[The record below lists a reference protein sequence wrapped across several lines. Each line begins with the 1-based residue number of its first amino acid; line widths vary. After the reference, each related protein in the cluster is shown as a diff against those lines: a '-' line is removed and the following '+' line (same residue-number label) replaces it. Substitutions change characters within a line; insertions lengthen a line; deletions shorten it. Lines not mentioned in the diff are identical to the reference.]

1 MGVIFRQ
8 IVFVIALVALMAL
21 LKSFVFTLDER
32 EVAIVTRFGKP
43 VKRVIS
49 AGLHFKLPI
58 DSVVRFDRRLQ
69 LTEIPARELL
79 TQDKKSLVVE
89 TFVCWYVYDPKR
101 FLETLGTMQAVPIRL
116 EDIVVSEFAAAFGKR
131 SLSDILAPDG
141 GSSELDR
148 IGEEVLRRCRERIR
162 NEYGIPNDPKSDP
175 IKLVDVRVRRLNF
188 PEPTKQSV
196 YERMKAERQRQAKQY
211 RAEGREAAM
220 KIRSETDREAARIL
234 AEAYKRAEQIKGEAE
249 AQAMRIYAD
258 AYRRDPEFYRFLRTL
273 EAYKK
278 VLNDK
283 TTVILSADS
292 ELMKLLTQGQEIG
305 TKDKGKR

>member
-1 MGVIFRQ
+1 MTFRHF
-8 IVFVIALVALMAL
+8 VFAILLVAFIML
-21 LKSFVFTLDER
+21 LKSFMFTLDER
-32 EVAIVTRFGKP
+32 EVAIVTRLGKP
-43 VKRVIS
+43 VRKVVS

-89 TFVCWYVYDPKR
+89 SFVCWYVYDPRR

-116 EDIVVSEFAAAFGKR
+116 EDIVVSELAAAFGKR
-131 SLSDILAPDG
+131 PLADILKADG
-141 GSSELDR
+141 SASELDE
-148 IGEEVLRRCRERIR
+148 IGEEVLRRCKERIR
-162 NEYGIPNDPKSDP
+162 NEYGIPGDPKSDP

-211 RAEGREAAM
+211 RAEGREQAM
-220 KIRSETDREAARIL
+220 RIRSETDKEVARIL

-258 AYRRDPEFYRFLRTL
+258 AYKQDPEFYRFMRTL

-292 ELMKLLTQGQEIG
+292 ELMKLLTQGQE
-305 TKDKGKR
+305 TKVRDERRR

>member
-1 MGVIFRQ
+1 MTFRYF
-8 IVFVIALVALMAL
+8 VFAILLVAFIML
-21 LKSFVFTLDER
+21 LKSFMFTLDER
-32 EVAIVTRFGKP
+32 EVAIVTRLGKP
-43 VKRVIS
+43 VRKVLL

-89 TFVCWYVYDPKR
+89 SFVCWYVYDPRR

-116 EDIVVSEFAAAFGKR
+116 EDIVVSELAAAFGKR
-131 SLSDILAPDG
+131 PLADILKADG
-141 GSSELDR
+141 SASELDE
-148 IGEEVLRRCRERIR
+148 IGEEVLRRCKERIR
-162 NEYGIPNDPKSDP
+162 NEYGIPGDPKSDP

-211 RAEGREAAM
+211 RAEGREQAM
-220 KIRSETDREAARIL
+220 RIRSETDKEVARIL

-258 AYRRDPEFYRFLRTL
+258 AYKQDPEFYRFMRTL

-292 ELMKLLTQGQEIG
+292 ELMKLLTQGQEA
-305 TKDKGKR
+305 KVRDERRR

>member
-1 MGVIFRQ
+1 MTFRHLIFAVL
-8 IVFVIALVALMAL
+8 ILALLML
-21 LKSFVFTLDER
+21 LKSVMFTLDER

-43 VKRVIS
+43 VRRVIS
-49 AGLHFKLPI
+49 AGLHFKSPV
-58 DSVVRFDRRLQ
+58 DVVVRFDRRLQ

-116 EDIVVSEFAAAFGKR
+116 EDIVVSEVATAFGKR
-131 SLSDILAPDG
+131 MLSSILVADFG
-141 GSSELDR
+141 ASVLDE
-148 IGEEVLRRCRERIR
+148 IGKEVLRRCRERIR
-162 NEYGIPNDPKSDP
+162 NEYGIPGDPKADP
-175 IKLVDVRVRRLNF
+175 IKLVDVRIRRINF

-211 RAEGREAAM
+211 RAEGKEQAM
-220 KIRSETDREAARIL
+220 KIRSQTDKEVARIL

-258 AYRRDPEFYRFLRTL
+258 AYKRDPEFYRFLRTL

-292 ELMKLLTQGQEIG
+292 ELMKLLTHGRE
-305 TKDKGKR
+305 TKIKDERR